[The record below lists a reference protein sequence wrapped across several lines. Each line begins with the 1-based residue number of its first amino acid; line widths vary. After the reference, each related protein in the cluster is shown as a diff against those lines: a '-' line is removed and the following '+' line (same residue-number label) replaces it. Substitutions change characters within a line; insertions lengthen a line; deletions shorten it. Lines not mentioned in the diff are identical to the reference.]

1 MGRERGRVQGSE
13 VTSLDDFDLHR
24 DQLDSLAE
32 RVTAL
37 QEEIALLRLNVLLS
51 RERIETA
58 ARIFDNAQEAQ

>member
-1 MGRERGRVQGSE
+1 MNP
-13 VTSLDDFDLHR
+13 DDFDLHR

-37 QEEIALLRLNVLLS
+37 QEEIDLLRLNALLS
-51 RERIETA
+51 RERLETA